1 MARPHNLNG
10 GRPTKFKA
18 RYIEDIKKFFNTAPM
33 RKEVMEVVTEFN
45 KDGTQKKTAE
55 KYKYMPNKMPTI
67 FGFAKKIK
75 CDYTTV
81 YAWAEKGEDEDI
93 EKMLA
98 NKDGVSS
105 DAIKLASDLKL
116 FSKAYKHCRAAQQE
130 FLMEIGLAGAAPSA
144 AYIFT
149 AKNVTSMR
157 DKVESDVTV
166 RQVKPLLD
174 NLKPSYVHDNNSDE
188 ESSSTN

>member
-1 MARPHNLNG
+1 M
-10 GRPTKFKA
+10 
-18 RYIEDIKKFFNTAPM
+18 KKFFASAPM

-75 CDYTTV
+75 VDYVTV
-81 YAWAEKGEDEDI
+81 LRWAEKGEDEKTFE
-93 EKMLA
+93 EKVMKSVVYKEDVELQK
-98 NKDGVSS
+98 N
-105 DAIKLASDLKL
+105 LQL
-116 FSKAYKHCRAAQQE
+116 FCHTYKHCKAAQQE
-130 FLMEIGLAGAAPSA
+130 FLMEIGLAGAAPPS

-157 DKVESDVTV
+157 DKVEQDITH
-166 RQVKPLLD
+166 RAVKPLLD
-174 NLKPSYVHDNNSDE
+174 NLRIDTVKNNEDE
-188 ESSSTN
+188 Q